1 MRAFLDT
8 NIFLYAA
15 GTDHPLRASCQDI
28 LHWCS
33 RGILEATTNAEVVQE
48 ILYVLHRRGEVAGA
62 PALSRHILNL
72 YPNLIAVTHTDM
84 LQACNLL
91 AKYPNLPVRDA
102 VHAATAL
109 NNDIQNVISAD
120 RHFDQIENLHRV
132 DPLDVAKVWEL

>member
-1 MRAFLDT
+1 MKAFLDT

-15 GTDHPLRASCQDI
+15 GTAHPLRGPCQDI
-28 LHWCS
+28 LRWCG

-48 ILYVLHRRGEVAGA
+48 ILYVLHRRRNVTGA
-62 PALSRHILNL
+62 LALSRHILAL

-84 LQACNLL
+84 VQACGLL

-132 DPLDVAKVWEL
+132 DPRDVAKIWKL